1 MEKDKFEERWRERER
16 REGAGGGREVGRGE
30 MNLKLLKF
38 E

>member
-1 MEKDKFEERWRERER
+1 MEKDKFEERWREREK
-16 REGAGGGREVGRGE
+16 GGQGEVGRGE